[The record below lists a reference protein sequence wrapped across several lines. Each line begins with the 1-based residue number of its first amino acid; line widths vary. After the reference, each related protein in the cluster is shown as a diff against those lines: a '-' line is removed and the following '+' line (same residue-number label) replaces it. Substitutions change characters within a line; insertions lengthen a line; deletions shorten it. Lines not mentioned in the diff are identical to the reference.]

1 MIGVF
6 DSGVGGLTA
15 VSAFDRLMP
24 QCDIVYFG
32 DTARVPYGT
41 KSKAVIEKY
50 AFQDCRFL
58 LSEGVK
64 AILAACGTVSS
75 NCLNELKEALEVPV
89 TGVVEPAAKKAYET
103 ASRSNRTIA
112 VLGTSATVRSG
123 AYEREIRKYGD
134 FTKII
139 SVACPLF
146 VSLVENGRVGAD
158 DAIANIAVR
167 EYLASIIPLSPSAV
181 ILGCTHYPLLSEVI
195 AKYLPES
202 ELINASEEAVKSLC
216 SLVGEDDVVC
226 GRSGA
231 RRFYVSD
238 DPEGFAESGRAFLGH
253 DISDRVNYV
262 NIEEF

>member
-1 MIGVF
+1 MKK
-6 DSGVGGLTA
+6 
-15 VSAFDRLMP
+15 
-24 QCDIVYFG
+24 
-32 DTARVPYGT
+32 ARRVT
-41 KSKAVIEKY
+41 KEIPVKQAPRVKRATRVIPVKPVLKAKKVK
-50 AFQDCRFL
+50 
-58 LSEGVK
+58 K
-64 AILAACGTVSS
+64 AIRVI
-75 NCLNELKEALEVPV
+75 KVIPALL
-89 TGVVEPAAKKAYET
+89 EPAAKKAYET

-123 AYEREIRKYGD
+123 AYEREICKYGD

-167 EYLASIIPLSPSAV
+167 EYLAPIIPLSPSAV

>member
-24 QCDIVYFG
+24 ECDIVYFG

-75 NCLNELKEALEVPV
+75 NCLSELKNALDVPV
-89 TGVVEPAAKKAYET
+89 AGVVEPAAKKAYYT
-103 ASRSNRTIA
+103 AAGANRTVA

-134 FTKII
+134 GTEII
-139 SVACPLF
+139 SIACPLF
-146 VSLVENGRVGAD
+146 VSLVENGRVAD
-158 DAIANIAVR
+158 DDEIANIAVR
-167 EYLASIIPLSPSAV
+167 EYLEPIIPLSPSAV
-181 ILGCTHYPLLSEVI
+181 ILGCTHYPLLSRII

-202 ELINASEEAVKSLC
+202 ELINASEEAVRSLDEMI
-216 SLVGEDDVVC
+216 GGDAGIC
-226 GRSGA
+226 GSGA
-231 RRFYVSD
+231 LRRFYVSD
-238 DPEGFAESGRAFLGH
+238 DPAGFAESGKAFLGR